1 MALVAAVAA
10 SSAVG
15 VVPVVKTVL
24 GASDTLVYTPGQ
36 IQTLILENDTAT
48 AATALIDGDGAT
60 AFVPGGTGAAIDLS
74 AGFSIAIPA
83 GATRVVTLKN
93 IQRFLAGVVTIS
105 GAPGVSAYVIS

>member
-1 MALVAAVAA
+1 MALIAAVAA

-24 GASDTLVYTPGQ
+24 GASDTLVYTLGQ
-36 IQTLILENDTAT
+36 IQTLILENDTGASAT
-48 AATALIDGDGAT
+48 VVIDGDGAT
-60 AFVPGGTGAAIDLS
+60 SFNPGGTGAPIDLS
-74 AGFSIAIPA
+74 AGFSIAIPD

-93 IQRFLAGVVTIS
+93 IQRFLAGVVTVS